1 MKIVDLQ
8 FRNFNSYGNNTTT
21 LTFNQT
27 AGELNVLLGENGT
40 GKTSI
45 AEVITFAL
53 YGKVDG
59 KKMSDLPNRINKELW
74 VQINCVCKRK
84 KITIIR
90 GISPGI
96 FDVFIDGVP
105 YDQAGKGNVQDYL
118 ESEFYDIPFQVF
130 KNIIVLSIE
139 DFKSFL
145 TMSPGDKRNIID
157 RLFGFSIINQMK
169 DSVKNERRQIKQ
181 SIRTYDDE
189 LNIITQAI
197 DSINSKLVVLESEQ
211 LKDSEGKI
219 LELKSKA
226 TELSVEKK
234 TSQVSLDRI
243 KTKETELNYEFNNV
257 TTELGLLSSE
267 ISQTQRT
274 VDLYEKDCCPT
285 CERGWDNQDI
295 TNKDIMKDH
304 IETCRLAA
312 IELGN
317 TRGTV
322 SSKIQQLRIHETTY
336 NNQITLLTSNLNRLV
351 AEMREL
357 SVDVGSS
364 DQFTH
369 LKSLL
374 EENNISQLKKI
385 QEKSNKSTE
394 DQFLQMIEAILGDD
408 GVKNLAVK
416 TILPSLNSSITKMA
430 SQMHLPYSICF
441 DEKFNCNISHI
452 GNKISAKTLS
462 SGQRKKTDFII
473 IIALIKLMKL
483 RYPELN
489 LLFLDELLSSVDS
502 GGRHEILKILKET
515 VKETQLNAWVI
526 NHSELPM
533 ELFDRRGE
541 SYIDGG
547 FSQLNIEHLN

>member
-1 MKIVDLQ
+1 MKILDVSW
-8 FRNFNSYGNNTTT
+8 RNFNSYGNNTQT
-21 LTFNQT
+21 LTFNQSD
-27 AGELNVLLGENGT
+27 GELNVLLGENGT
-40 GKTSI
+40 GKTTI
-45 AEVITFAL
+45 AEIITFAL

-74 VQINCVCKRK
+74 VQINIICKQK

-96 FDVFIDGVP
+96 FDVFIDGVS

-118 ESEFYDIPFQVF
+118 ETEFYDIPFQVF
-130 KNIIVLSIE
+130 RNIIVLSIE

-169 DSVKNERRQIKQ
+169 DSVRNERKQIKQ

-189 LNIITQAI
+189 LNIISQAI
-197 DSINSKLVVLESEQ
+197 SSIDSKLLSLEAEQ
-211 LKDSEGKI
+211 LKDSKGKI
-219 LELKSKA
+219 KELKEQAINLSADKKTTAASLSKVKAKESELNLELN
-226 TELSVEKK
+226 EVSVE
-234 TSQVSLDRI
+234 
-243 KTKETELNYEFNNV
+243 LNALNQK
-257 TTELGLLSSE
+257 
-267 ISQTQRT
+267 ISQDQRT
-274 VDLYEKDCCPT
+274 VNLYEKDCCPT

-295 TNKDIMKDH
+295 SNKETLKDH
-304 IETCRLAA
+304 IEMCGSKAT
-312 IELGN
+312 ELL
-317 TRGTV
+317 V
-322 SSKIQQLRIHETTY
+322 DIKSVKDKLQKLRNHETIY
-336 NNQITLLTSNLNRLV
+336 NNQVTTLTMSLNTLV
-351 AEMREL
+351 TELKEL
-357 SVDVGSS
+357 SVETGSGE
-364 DQFTH
+364 QFTH

-374 EENNISQLKKI
+374 EENNISQLKKT
-385 QEKSNKSTE
+385 QEKSKQASE

-416 TILPSLNSSITKMA
+416 TILPSLNASITKMA
-430 SQMHLPYSICF
+430 GQMHLPYSICF

-473 IIALIKLMKL
+473 IIALIRLMKL

-515 VKETQLNAWVI
+515 VKESQLNAWVI

-541 SYIDGG
+541 AYFDGG
-547 FSQLNIEHLN
+547 FSQLDIEHLN

>member
-1 MKIVDLQ
+1 MKILDIS
-8 FRNFNSYGNNTTT
+8 FRNFNSYGNNTQT
-21 LTFNQT
+21 LTFNQSE
-27 AGELNVLLGENGT
+27 GELNVLLGENGT
-40 GKTSI
+40 GKTTI
-45 AEVITFAL
+45 AEIITFAL

-74 VQINCVCKRK
+74 VQINIVCNRK

-90 GISPGI
+90 GISPAI

-118 ESEFYDIPFQVF
+118 ETEFYDIPFQVF
-130 KNIIVLSIE
+130 RNIIVLSIE

-169 DSVKNERRQIKQ
+169 DSVRNERKQIKQ

-189 LNIITQAI
+189 LNIISQAI
-197 DSINSKLVVLESEQ
+197 SSIDSKLLLLEAEQ
-211 LKDSEGKI
+211 LKDSKGKI
-219 LELKSKA
+219 KELKAQAIS
-226 TELSVEKK
+226 LSADKK
-234 TSQVSLDRI
+234 TAEASLAKV
-243 KTKETELNYEFNNV
+243 KTKEAELNSRLNEV
-257 TTELGLLSSE
+257 SVELNTLNQN
-267 ISQTQRT
+267 ISQDQRT
-274 VDLYEKDCCPT
+274 VNLYEKDCCPT

-295 TNKDIMKDH
+295 DNKETLKDH
-304 IETCRLAA
+304 IKMCDGKAT
-312 IELGN
+312 ELLITSN
-317 TRGTV
+317 SV
-322 SSKIQQLRIHETTY
+322 KSKLQKLRNHETAY
-336 NNQITLLTSNLNRLV
+336 NNQITTLTMNLNNLV
-351 AEMREL
+351 TELKEL
-357 SVDVGSS
+357 STDTGSNE
-364 DQFTH
+364 QFIH

-374 EENNISQLKKI
+374 EENNIGQLKKT
-385 QEKSNKSTE
+385 QEKTKQASE
-394 DQFLQMIEAILGDD
+394 DQFLQMVEAILGDD

-416 TILPSLNSSITKMA
+416 TILPSLNASITKMA
-430 SQMHLPYSICF
+430 GQMHLPYAICF

-473 IIALIKLMKL
+473 IIALIRLMKL

-515 VKETQLNAWVI
+515 VKESQLNAWVI

-541 SYIDGG
+541 AYFDGG
-547 FSQLNIEHLN
+547 FSQLDIEYLN